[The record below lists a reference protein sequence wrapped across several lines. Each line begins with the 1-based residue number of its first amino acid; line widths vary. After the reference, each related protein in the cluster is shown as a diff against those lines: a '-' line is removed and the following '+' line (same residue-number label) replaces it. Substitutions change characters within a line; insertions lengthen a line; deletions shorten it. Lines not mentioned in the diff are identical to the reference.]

1 MRGRLV
7 DVPCFDGEVDNHN
20 HSHIYNKAGVQHV
33 SLAAFPFPVVLP
45 KT

>member
-20 HSHIYNKAGVQHV
+20 HSYNSKAGVQHV